1 MILRSFIVVGVS
13 LLAAPAVAQPPSF
26 EVSIGGRRAEAL
38 PPGEPVRIAV
48 DADDDDENAVADAAQ
63 DRDVPAD
70 DLLEIALAGRG
81 SVEVKVEGGVRLVER
96 GRSVGQAVSL
106 RAPGRVHVQGLR
118 ASGRPGDAAL
128 VLDGAGHAVRIPLT
142 VVGLAVLDARNRPVD
157 PTRAAV
163 GPSHAIT
170 NDATLPRR
178 SSWERSAPNAD
189 DVRVEVWDPSATNGE
204 IRAVLESG
212 PPGAS
217 ATAARALVLRRPR
230 PGLPFRSPWIRL
242 VGDEMDQ
249 QAPGVGERVL
259 RIALRDEVRVRYP
272 ASAHGATQSVRVGRP
287 GDEDGPTAARRGN
300 LRIRVLRATP
310 GGMPVVGGDEA
321 TALAIARRQVAIANE
336 IWMQCFVGFGD
347 PASADVA
354 VVDPPPR
361 ALLAVSDRDGLP
373 ARGGGVIRL
382 AVSGRAIR
390 PVTTRPGAL
399 PIETAVAVAEA
410 IRELGFRARAT
421 ENAPAEHGAGRSA
434 DVVVSDANGR
444 PVELGPD
451 GTHALG
457 TDARQHVQLGRVDL
471 SDGLSEFDNM
481 TAAAGTL
488 EERTLVKAL
497 ADDDPATVDLFLV
510 NHFTGGTRQGEAFIE
525 ADGGAITNV
534 LILDRNGIRQ
544 EREAWTQSHELGHIL
559 LNQPYHP
566 DNVGPDRP
574 WLLMDADSSLGLVT
588 GPKRLS
594 WDECHRARS
603 QSGVPRVPAL
613 LDRADPRPQTP
624 EPGPRFDPGY
634 PRE

>member
-1 MILRSFIVVGVS
+1 MIREVCLALAVS
-13 LLAAPAVAQPPSF
+13 LLAAPVAAQPSSF
-26 EVSIGGRRAEAL
+26 EVSIGGRRVGSEL
-38 PPGEPVRIAV
+38 PDGPLRIAV
-48 DADDDDENAVADAAQ
+48 DADDDDENGVADAAQ
-63 DRDVPAD
+63 ERDVPED
-70 DLLEIALAGRG
+70 DLIEIALAGRG
-81 SVEVKVEGGVRLVER
+81 SAEVKVEGGARLVDR
-96 GRSVGQAVSL
+96 GRDAGDAVTV
-106 RAPGRVHVQGLR
+106 RAPGRVFVQGVR
-118 ASGRPGDAAL
+118 ASLGAGDAAL
-128 VLDGAGHAVRIPLT
+128 VVEGAGHALRIPLT
-142 VVGLAVLDARNRPVD
+142 VVGLAVLDAANVPVD
-157 PTRAAV
+157 ATRSAV

-178 SSWERSAPNAD
+178 ASWEGTSSSPD
-189 DVRVEVWDPSATNGE
+189 DLRVEVWDPSVRENQ

-217 ATAARALVLRRPR
+217 AAAARSLVLRRPR
-230 PGLPFRSPWIRL
+230 AGLPFRSPWVRL

-272 ASAHGATQSVRVGRP
+272 ATEHAATQSVRVGRP
-287 GDEDGPTAARRGN
+287 GDEDGPLAARRGQ

-321 TALAIARRQVAIANE
+321 TALAIARRQVGIANE

-347 PASADVA
+347 PARADVA

-361 ALLAVSDRDGLP
+361 ALVAVSDSDGLP

-382 AVSGRAIR
+382 TANGRAIR

-410 IRELGFRARAT
+410 IRELGLRARAT

-434 DVVVSDANGR
+434 DVVVDDGSGR
-444 PVELGPD
+444 PVELALD
-451 GTHALG
+451 GTHPLG
-457 TDARQHVQLGRVDL
+457 TDARQRVQLGRVDL
-471 SDGLSEFDNM
+471 SDGLAEFDNM

-488 EERTLVKAL
+488 EERTLVKTL
-497 ADDDPATVDLFLV
+497 ADDDPATVDLFIV

-525 ADGGAITNV
+525 SDGGAITNV

-603 QSGVPRVPAL
+603 QSAVPRVPTL
-613 LDRADPRPQTP
+613 LDRADPRQSTP
-624 EPGPRFDPGY
+624 EPGEPYDLGY